1 MSQPGILW
9 TILFFLLAIGPLIF
23 VHEMGHYWA
32 GRWFGVKAE
41 VFSIGF
47 GRELF
52 GWTDRRGTRWK
63 VAPFP
68 LGGYV
73 KFAGDMN
80 PGSQPSREWLTMP
93 AEERSKTFQAKPLW
107 QRFLIV
113 AAGPVTNFLFAV
125 LILAGFFIAFGEPY
139 SPPVVGTV
147 QPNSAA
153 AEAGLRKG
161 DRIVA
166 VDGAP
171 IARFEEIAPRIVLR
185 AGDTVT
191 VDVLRGST
199 RFTIA
204 PRIRWDEEKDAFGN
218 RARVGRL
225 DIAPAGLALRRI
237 SPVQA
242 VGIAVDGT
250 GRVVSMTVQGLG
262 QIVSGKRSVRELGG
276 PLKIAKLSGEQAS
289 LGWISFVYFVAMIS
303 INLGFINLLPV
314 PMLDGGH
321 LLFYLIEG
329 VRRRP
334 LPPRAVEWAFRTGLA
349 ALLMLMIFVT
359 LNDLASFGLWSKLG
373 GLIGRS

>member
-1 MSQPGILW
+1 LSEPGVFW
-9 TILFFLLAIGPLIF
+9 TLIFFLLAIGPLIF
-23 VHEMGHYWA
+23 VHEMGHYWV

-47 GRELF
+47 GRELV

-63 VAPFP
+63 VAALP

-73 KFAGDMN
+73 RFAGDMN
-80 PGSQPSREWLTMP
+80 PASQPSREWLTMP
-93 AEERSKTFQAKPLW
+93 AEERQRTFQAKALW

-113 AAGPVTNFLFAV
+113 AAGPFTNFLFAI
-125 LILAGFFIAFGEPY
+125 LILAGFFVAFGEPY
-139 SPPVVGTV
+139 SPPVVGDV
-147 QPNSAA
+147 VAKSAA
-153 AEAGLRKG
+153 AEAGLRRG
-161 DRIVA
+161 DRIAA
-166 VDGAP
+166 VGGAP
-171 IARFEEIAPRIVLR
+171 IDRFEEIAPRIMLR
-185 AGDTVT
+185 AGDV
-191 VDVLRGST
+191 VRIDVLRGGT
-199 RFTIA
+199 RFSIA

-225 DIAPAGLALRRI
+225 GIVPAGLALRRV
-237 SPVQA
+237 SPAQA
-242 VGIAVDGT
+242 VGLAVSGT
-250 GRVVSMTVQGLG
+250 GRVVSMTVEGIG

-276 PLKIAKLSGEQAS
+276 PLRIAKMSGEQAS